1 MIDRLTIDR
10 IYNSIDIIDVVGD
23 YVSLKR
29 RGANYLG
36 LCPFHN
42 EKTPSFTVSPT
53 KGIYKCFGC
62 GKGGNAVNFIME
74 QEGMSYVEALKNLA
88 KRYNIEVEEK
98 QPSEEDLKKRDQR
111 ESMLILTR
119 FAAEWYTKQL
129 FNTDEGK
136 RIGLSYFKERGF
148 TENTIKKYELGYS
161 PSKRDAFTQA
171 ALQKGYQLEFLSETG
186 LTIVKEDRKFD
197 RFAERVMFPIHGLSG
212 QVIAFGGRIMRKD
225 SKMAKY
231 LNSPESEIYHKSRVL
246 YGIYQARKDI
256 TKQNQCILVEGYTDV
271 ISLSQAGIE
280 NVVASSG
287 TSLTPDQVKLIKRF
301 TPNLVILYDGDPAG
315 IKASLRGIDIVLE
328 EEMNVKICLLPEGED
343 PDSFARANGAKAVS
357 DYIEQ
362 NATDFIRFK
371 TKILLKDAGDDPVK
385 KAGIVSDI
393 VKSISLIPDGITR
406 SVYLKE
412 TAGMLDMDE
421 KVLYDEVNKIRRR
434 LFYKTKEKQYNENRQ
449 EQSTRPPKP
458 DASQHKLE
466 PVVHQAERELIW
478 LLLHHGKDELY
489 FDVESDEE
497 NEIEEQEIPQ
507 EEKKTTSV
515 AAFVLNDLSQDG
527 LSFSHPLLRKIFDEM
542 INFNLQHM
550 APDEKYFL
558 NHEDPDVVK
567 AVVDISS
574 TIFELSKIWKRRAIN
589 ASYEEL
595 DLTRLVERLLIEY
608 KLSRVKEMVLK
619 LMEKLKNE
627 PSLEQEKRSEIVQ
640 EIVRL
645 NRIKTRFSGLLDDR
659 VIS

>member
-1 MIDRLTIDR
+1 MIDQLTIDR
-10 IYNSIDIIDVVGD
+10 IYSSIDIVDVVGD
-23 YVSLKR
+23 YISLKR

-42 EKTPSFTVSPT
+42 EKTPSFTVSPS

-62 GKGGNAVNFIME
+62 GKGGNAVNFLME
-74 QEGMSYVEALKNLA
+74 QEGLSYVEALKNLA

-98 QPSEEDLKKRDQR
+98 EPSADDLKKRDQR
-111 ESMLILTR
+111 ESMLILTQY
-119 FAAEWYTKQL
+119 AAEWYAKQL
-129 FNTDEGK
+129 FETDEGK

-148 TENTIKKYELGYS
+148 TENTIRKYELGYS
-161 PSKRDAFTQA
+161 PAKRDAFTSA
-171 ALQKGYQLEFLSETG
+171 ALGKGYQLDFLSETG

-197 RFAERVMFPIHGLSG
+197 RFAERVMFPIHSLSG

-225 SKMAKY
+225 TKMAKY

-246 YGIYQARKDI
+246 YGIYQARKAV

-271 ISLSQAGIE
+271 ISLSQSGIE

-385 KAGIVSDI
+385 KAGIVTDI

-412 TAGMLDMDE
+412 TAGMLDMEE
-421 KVLYDEVNKIRRR
+421 KVLYSEVNKIRRR
-434 LFYKTKEKQYNENRQ
+434 NFYKAKEKQYKENRH
-449 EQSTRPPKP
+449 EQSTQPPQP
-458 DASQHKLE
+458 DVVRKKVE
-466 PVVHQAERELIW
+466 PVVHQA
-478 LLLHHGKDELY
+478 
-489 FDVESDEE
+489 
-497 NEIEEQEIPQ
+497 
-507 EEKKTTSV
+507 
-515 AAFVLNDLSQDG
+515 
-527 LSFSHPLLRKIFDEM
+527 
-542 INFNLQHM
+542 
-550 APDEKYFL
+550 
-558 NHEDPDVVK
+558 
-567 AVVDISS
+567 
-574 TIFELSKIWKRRAIN
+574 
-589 ASYEEL
+589 
-595 DLTRLVERLLIEY
+595 
-608 KLSRVKEMVLK
+608 
-619 LMEKLKNE
+619 
-627 PSLEQEKRSEIVQ
+627 
-640 EIVRL
+640 
-645 NRIKTRFSGLLDDR
+645 
-659 VIS
+659 